1 MTPPPDDG
9 LRDVVG
15 VGNAIVDVLT
25 RADDATLAGLGMTKG
40 AMTLIDAEQAA
51 SIYAVMGPTV
61 ERSGGSVGN
70 TMAGIAGLGGTG
82 SFIGKLHDDEF
93 GAVFRHDL
101 ASIGI
106 AVEGEPAREGPPT
119 ARCLIA
125 VTPDGQRS
133 MATHLGACVELAPED
148 VDAGVV
154 QRHRVTYLEG
164 YLWDLPRAK
173 EAMVR
178 AASYA
183 HAAGRQVALTLSDP
197 FCVERHRQSFKELV
211 RDHVD
216 ILFANEQEVVSLC
229 EAPDFDS
236 ALQAARGMTR
246 VAALTRSE
254 RGSVIVSG
262 EEVHIIDAVRVPR
275 VVDTTGAGD
284 LYAAGFLYGLTHDY
298 GPATS
303 ARIGAIAAAEI
314 ISHIGARP
322 DADLRALAAEA
333 L

>member
-1 MTPPPDDG
+1 MTAPDDV
-9 LRDVVG
+9 LNDVVG

-25 RADDATLAGLGMTKG
+25 RADDADLDRLGMTKG
-40 AMTLIDAEQAA
+40 AMTLIDAGQAS
-51 SIYAVMGPTV
+51 SIYAAMGPTV

-101 ASIGI
+101 SAIGI
-106 AVEGEPAREGPPT
+106 AMDGPLAQDGPPT
-119 ARCLIA
+119 ARCLI
-125 VTPDGQRS
+125 VITPDGQRS
-133 MATHLGACVELAPED
+133 MATHLGACIELGPED
-148 VDAGVV
+148 VDGAVIR
-154 QRHRVTYLEG
+154 QHRVTYLEG

-197 FCVERHRQSFKELV
+197 FCVERHRQSFIELI

-216 ILFANEQEVVSLC
+216 ILFANEQEIVSLC
-229 EAPDFDS
+229 EAADFDA
-236 ALQAARGMTR
+236 ALQAARR
-246 VAALTRSE
+246 IAPIAALTRSE
-254 RGSVIVSG
+254 KGSVIVSG
-262 EEVHIIDAVRVPR
+262 EEVHVIDPVSVQR

-284 LYAAGFLYGLTHDY
+284 LYAAGFLFGLTHQYD
-298 GPATS
+298 PAAS
-303 ARIGAIAAAEI
+303 AHIGSIAAAEI
-314 ISHIGARP
+314 ISHVGARP
-322 DADLRALAAEA
+322 DADLKALVAEA